1 MKGYLIGGAVV
12 IGIALYAINRI
23 SAQDIEE
30 LPAELPPSEQTAFA
44 KSISDE
50 VELERERVSQDY
62 WNRWGKENIVTMA
75 DKMWD
80 YQMDRYDLWEEGK
93 IDRFR
98 WNNAM
103 MPPSIFY

>member
-1 MKGYLIGGAVV
+1 MRWLWLGGGILIG
-12 IGIALYAINRI
+12 IWYATRF
-23 SAQDIEE
+23 QPEE
-30 LPAELPPSEQTAFA
+30 IVAELPENPDNSFA
-44 KSISDE
+44 QSVQGEID
-50 VELERERVSQDY
+50 LERQRVNEAY
-62 WNRWGKENIVTMA
+62 WNRWRKDNIVTMA

>member
-1 MKGYLIGGAVV
+1 MPMKGYLLIGGIAV
-12 IGIALYAINRI
+12 IGLTTLYFVNR
-23 SAQDIEE
+23 SKE
-30 LPAELPPSEQTAFA
+30 PVAELPENPDNSFA
-44 KSISDE
+44 QSVQGEID
-50 VELERERVSQDY
+50 LERQRVNEDY

-103 MPPSIFY
+103 MPPSMFY

>member
-1 MKGYLIGGAVV
+1 MKWLLFGAGVV
-12 IGIALYAINRI
+12 LAGLTTIYIVNRFQPQEI
-23 SAQDIEE
+23 V
-30 LPAELPPSEQTAFA
+30 AELPENPDNSFA
-44 KSISDE
+44 RSVQGEID
-50 VELERERVSQDY
+50 LERQRVNEDY

-75 DKMWD
+75 DKMWN

>member
-1 MKGYLIGGAVV
+1 MRWLWLSSGIV
-12 IGIALYAINRI
+12 IGLWWTNR
-23 SAQDIEE
+23 SHEPE
-30 LPAELPPSEQTAFA
+30 PVAELPENPDNSFA
-44 KSISDE
+44 QSVQGEID
-50 VELERERVSQDY
+50 LERQRVNEDY

-103 MPPSIFY
+103 MPPSMFY